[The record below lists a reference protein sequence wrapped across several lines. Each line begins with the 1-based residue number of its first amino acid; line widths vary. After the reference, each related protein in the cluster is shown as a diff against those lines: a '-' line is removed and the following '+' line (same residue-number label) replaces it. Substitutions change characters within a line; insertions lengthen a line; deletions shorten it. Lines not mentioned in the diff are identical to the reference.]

1 MYTRIYLTDKGY
13 LAERRGMV
21 QENTGLFGME
31 EIIVA
36 VHAYQLAL
44 GILSGTFALDD
55 F

>member
-1 MYTRIYLTDKGY
+1 
-13 LAERRGMV
+13 MV